1 MTDKE
6 YYGLIQP
13 YEDAMKLL
21 LTRLEVL
28 NHSIYKTTTGK
39 PIHNIQYRIKK
50 KDSIEEKLKLHGFE
64 PTVENAKDQLQ
75 DIAGIRI
82 ICYFVGDVNNLVAML
97 KKQSDLI
104 FIRERN
110 YIDNPKPNGY
120 RSHHLILGVNV
131 FCLDASEYYPVEIQL
146 RTISMDFWAAME
158 HRVSYKKQYTN
169 KEERVVELLRY
180 SNILEQ
186 MEKEFEKYNDH
197 PVEM

>member
-97 KKQSDLI
+97 KKQPDLI

-131 FCLDASEYYPVEIQL
+131 CCLDACEYYPVEIQL